1 MFSKRHYQAI
11 ADALRKHV
19 GEEVEKVSY
28 PKVMIVVELAD
39 TFEKDNPRFDRARFI
54 EACGLGIP
62 QPKTYKVKVGE

>member
-11 ADALRKHV
+11 ADALSRTSTYSSQ
-19 GEEVEKVSY
+19 GQSQ
-28 PKVMIVVELAD
+28 KVMIVVELAD

-62 QPKTYKVKVGE
+62 QPKTYKVKV